1 MDAPDTASVKEMRR
15 PNLEP
20 SAIKPVTGRG
30 AGYGEAVGRT
40 SVTSK
45 RPGRA
50 SLGRLELTRLNAVGL
65 VTAFVLF
72 WVPLV
77 LDVPNLDA
85 TGERMLAIFL
95 VALVLF
101 VTEAIPLFATAA
113 LIILLQVVMLSE
125 QALVPLA
132 EPAGTARSFYA
143 ALADPVVIL
152 FLGGFL
158 IADGAAKYRLDRNL
172 ASLVLTPFKHNARL
186 ALLALMLLTAVLGQF
201 MSNTATAATMFA
213 VMLPVLHSLPDL
225 KARAGFAL
233 SIPLASNVGGLGT
246 PVASPPNAIGVAAV
260 AARGESISFLAWMAA
275 MWPLII
281 VLLAIG
287 WLYLIV
293 RYVPKGLALD
303 LNIERDFDTRLSAR
317 VYYAAS
323 ALTIALWFTEPFHG
337 IPASAAAFVAVVILL
352 GSKVMTGDDLRALQ
366 WPVLWLVAGGIALGS
381 GVVAS
386 GLDEWLVSLV
396 DWASVPGVLLL
407 LALAT
412 ITWVLGNLL
421 SNTAT
426 ANLIIPIG
434 LALAVSIGQDIV
446 TMGILLAAA
455 SSMGMMLPVS
465 TPPNAIAYATGTV
478 KTADLAWMGLL
489 IGGTGV
495 LLLGLVLPHL
505 WALIGVTG

>member
-1 MDAPDTASVKEMRR
+1 MNR
-15 PNLEP
+15 P
-20 SAIKPVTGRG
+20 SA
-30 AGYGEAVGRT
+30 
-40 SVTSK
+40 
-45 RPGRA
+45 PGRR
-50 SLGRLELTRLNAVGL
+50 STRPPLERLELSRFHVVGL

-77 LDVPNLDA
+77 VDVPNLDE

-113 LIILLQVVMLSE
+113 LIILLQVLMISD
-125 QALVPLA
+125 QALVAIA
-132 EPAGTARSFYA
+132 EPAGTARQFYA

-172 ASLVLTPFKHNARL
+172 ASLVLTPFQHNARL

-213 VMLPVLHSLPDL
+213 VMLPVLHSLPNL

-246 PVASPPNAIGVAAV
+246 PVASPPNAIAVAAV
-260 AARGESISFLAWMAA
+260 GARGESISFLGWMAA

-281 VLLAIG
+281 ILLALG
-287 WLYLIV
+287 WGYLVI
-293 RYVPKGLALD
+293 RYVPKGLSLD
-303 LNIERDFDTRLSAR
+303 LNLRRDFDTRLSAK

-323 ALTIALWFTEPFHG
+323 ALTILLWFTEPFHG

-366 WPVLWLVAGGIALGS
+366 WPVLWLVAGGIALGT
-381 GVVAS
+381 GVSAS
-386 GLDEWLVSLV
+386 GLDAWLVGLV
-396 DWASVPGVLLL
+396 DWASIPGVLLL

-412 ITWVLGNLL
+412 ITWALGNLL

-446 TMGILLAAA
+446 TVGILLAAA

-478 KTADLAWMGLL
+478 KTGDLAAMGAL
-489 IGGTGV
+489 IGITGV

-505 WALIGVTG
+505 WVLFGVAG

>member
-1 MDAPDTASVKEMRR
+1 M
-15 PNLEP
+15 
-20 SAIKPVTGRG
+20 
-30 AGYGEAVGRT
+30 GRT
-40 SVTSK
+40 TATSK

-50 SLGRLELTRLNAVGL
+50 SLERLELTRLNALGL
-65 VTAFVLF
+65 LVAFGLF
-72 WVPLV
+72 WVPLLV
-77 LDVPNLDA
+77 DVPNLDA
-85 TGERMLAIFL
+85 AGERMLAIFL

-101 VTEAIPLFATAA
+101 VTEAIPLYATAA
-113 LIILLQVVMLSE
+113 LIILLQVLMISD
-125 QALVPLA
+125 QALLPLA
-132 EPAGTARSFYA
+132 EPAGSAREFYA

-172 ASLVLTPFKHNARL
+172 ASLVLTPFRHNARL

-213 VMLPVLHSLPDL
+213 VMLPVLHGLPNV

-246 PVASPPNAIGVAAV
+246 PVASPPNAIAVAAV
-260 AARGESISFLAWMAA
+260 ASRGESISFVGWMLA

-281 VLLAIG
+281 ILLGLG
-287 WLYLIV
+287 WLYLVV

-303 LNIERDFDTRLSAR
+303 LHLERDFDTRLSAK

-323 ALTIALWFTEPFHG
+323 ALTIILWFTEPFHG

-366 WPVLWLVAGGIALGS
+366 WPVLWLVAGGIALGG

-386 GLDEWLVSLV
+386 GPDEWLVGLV

-407 LALAT
+407 LALAG
-412 ITWVLGNLL
+412 ITWALGNLL

-434 LALAVSIGQDIV
+434 LALAASIGQDIV
-446 TMGILLAAA
+446 TVGLLLAAA
-455 SSMGMMLPVS
+455 CSMGMMLPVS

-478 KTADLAWMGLL
+478 KTSDLAAMGAL
-489 IGGTGV
+489 IGITGV

-505 WALIGVTG
+505 WALLGVVG

>member
-1 MDAPDTASVKEMRR
+1 MGPT
-15 PNLEP
+15 
-20 SAIKPVTGRG
+20 T
-30 AGYGEAVGRT
+30 T
-40 SVTSK
+40 TTK
-45 RPGRA
+45 RPPRA
-50 SLGRLELTRLNAVGL
+50 SLERLELTRLNAIGL
-65 VTAFVLF
+65 LVAFALF
-72 WVPLV
+72 WVPLLV
-77 LDVPNLDA
+77 DVPDLDDV
-85 TGERMLAIFL
+85 GERMLSVFL

-113 LIILLQVVMLSE
+113 LIILLQVLMISD

-132 EPAGTARSFYA
+132 EPAGTARHFYS

-172 ASLVLTPFKHNARL
+172 ASLVLTPFKHNART

-213 VMLPVLHSLPDL
+213 VLLPVLYALPHE

-260 AARGESISFLAWMAA
+260 AARGESISFVGWMLA

-287 WLYLIV
+287 WLYLVI
-293 RYVPKGLALD
+293 RYVPKGLALEFT
-303 LNIERDFDTRLSAR
+303 LERDFDTRLSAK

-323 ALTIALWFTEPFHG
+323 ALTILLWFTEPFHG
-337 IPASAAAFVAVVILL
+337 IPASGAAFLAVVILL

-366 WPVLWLVAGGIALGS
+366 WPVLWLVAGGIALGG

-386 GLDEWLVSLV
+386 GLDEWLVGLV
-396 DWASVPGVLLL
+396 DWAAVPGILLL
-407 LALAT
+407 LALAA
-412 ITWVLGNLL
+412 ITWALGNVL

-434 LALAVSIGQDIV
+434 LALAVSIGQDVV
-446 TMGILLAAA
+446 TVGILLAAA

-478 KTADLAWMGLL
+478 KTGDLAAMGALVG
-489 IGGTGV
+489 ITGV

-505 WALIGVTG
+505 WALLGVTG

>member
-1 MDAPDTASVKEMRR
+1 MGRISASSRR
-15 PNLEP
+15 
-20 SAIKPVTGRG
+20 RG
-30 AGYGEAVGRT
+30 T
-40 SVTSK
+40 
-45 RPGRA
+45 PA
-50 SLGRLELTRLNAVGL
+50 SLQRLGLTRFKTGGL
-65 VTAFVLF
+65 VLGFIAFCI
-72 WVPLV
+72 PLLV
-77 LDVPNLDA
+77 DVPGLDEV
-85 TGERMLAIFL
+85 GERMLAIFL

-101 VTEAIPLFATAA
+101 VTESIPLFATAA
-113 LIILLQVVMLSE
+113 LIILLQVLMISD
-125 QALVPLA
+125 QALLPLA
-132 EPAGTARSFYA
+132 EPAGTARQFYA

-186 ALLALMLLTAVLGQF
+186 ALFALMVLTAVLGQF

-213 VMLPVLHSLPDL
+213 VMLPVLLSVPDP

-260 AARGESISFLAWMAA
+260 AARGESISFVQWMIA

-281 VLLAIG
+281 VLLALG
-287 WLYLIV
+287 WVYLVI

-303 LNIERDFDTRLSAR
+303 LNLERDFDTRLSAK
-317 VYYAAS
+317 VYYVAS

-337 IPASAAAFVAVVILL
+337 IPASGAAFLAVVILL
-352 GSKVMTGDDLRALQ
+352 GSKVMTGDDLRAQQ
-366 WPVLWLVAGGIALGS
+366 WPVLWLVAGGIGLGS

-386 GLDEWLVSLV
+386 GLDEWLVGLV
-396 DWASVPGVLLL
+396 DWAAVPGVLLL

-412 ITWVLGNLL
+412 LTWVLGNVL

-434 LALAVSIGQDIV
+434 LALAVSIGQDFVIV
-446 TMGILLAAA
+446 GMLLAAA

-465 TPPNAIAYATGTV
+465 TPPNAIAYATGTI
-478 KTADLAWMGLL
+478 KTADLAAMGLL
-489 IGGTGV
+489 VGLTGV

-505 WALIGVTG
+505 WLLLGVVG